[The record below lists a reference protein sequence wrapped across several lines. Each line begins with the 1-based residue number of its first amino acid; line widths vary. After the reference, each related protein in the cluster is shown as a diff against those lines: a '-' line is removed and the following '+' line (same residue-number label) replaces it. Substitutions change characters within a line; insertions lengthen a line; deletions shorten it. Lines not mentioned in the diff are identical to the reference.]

1 MIIRVFHFAETSP
14 TTVLCFSPFVKKSAL
29 QRFNISLLDLI
40 FIEHSTS
47 YPNVT
52 FTEFNNEAFY
62 RINVDF
68 TMEYSNSETHTD
80 LNIGSNNIETSE
92 GQQLSIVVE
101 ELLTLDYGIC
111 YKINGQ
117 AIGSVAI
124 KLHEDL
130 VPPYGS
136 DGTIPY
142 IYITSEENAYG
153 ILDTTWINGDETKFP
168 FHNLI
173 PYSGAINIFNLKAI
187 KSKFI
192 NESRSCSERNYFNQC
207 FVKTILEADY
217 NCSRPC
223 LSLTLPYY
231 DQYDYLPQCETWED
245 FACMVRKVQEVLED
259 KVYEMCPTA
268 CEVVEYSGKVLHTVY
283 LDVAT
288 FEWSYDISNRMVVN
302 EEYVVYDFSG
312 FISSV
317 GGTIGLFIGFSFQ
330 DLILPGIHFFARK
343 FSKSQH

>member
-1 MIIRVFHFAETSP
+1 
-14 TTVLCFSPFVKKSAL
+14 
-29 QRFNISLLDLI
+29 
-40 FIEHSTS
+40 
-47 YPNVT
+47 
-52 FTEFNNEAFY
+52 
-62 RINVDF
+62 
-68 TMEYSNSETHTD
+68 MEYSNSETHTD

-153 ILDTTWINGDETKFP
+153 ILDTTWMNGDELKFP
-168 FHNLI
+168 FYNLI

-187 KSKFI
+187 MNKFC
-192 NESRSCSERNYFNQC
+192 NESQLCSERSYFNRC
-207 FVKTILEADY
+207 FVKTILEASY
-217 NCSRPC
+217 NCSQPC
-223 LSLTLPYY
+223 LPLTLPYY
-231 DQYDYLPQCETWED
+231 DSYKYLPQCETWED
-245 FACMVRKVQEVLED
+245 FACMVRKVQAILQDE
-259 KVYEMCPTA
+259 VYENCPTA
-268 CEVVEYSGKVLHTVY
+268 CEIIEYSGKVLHTIY
-283 LDVAT
+283 LDEAT
-288 FEWSYDISNRMVVN
+288 FEWSYDIAKRMDVN

-317 GGTIGLFIGFSFQ
+317 GGMLGLFVGFSF
-330 DLILPGIHFFARK
+330 LGLVEA
-343 FSKSQH
+343 FSTFIQNQFK